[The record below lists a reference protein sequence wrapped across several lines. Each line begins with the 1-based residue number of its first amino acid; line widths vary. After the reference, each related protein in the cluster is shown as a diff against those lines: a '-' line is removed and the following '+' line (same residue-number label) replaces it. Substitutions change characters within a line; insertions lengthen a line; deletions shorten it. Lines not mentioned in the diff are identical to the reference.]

1 MRRTKKEKQETHV
14 RIVEAAADRFR
25 AEGIIGAGISQL
37 MEQAGLTHGGFY
49 AHFRNKE
56 ALIAE
61 VCFEGFAQTQKKLT
75 TAVRGARASGQIEA
89 ILDVYLSADQR
100 DQPASGC
107 IMPTLAAEIAR
118 HSAEVRAAFT
128 QVYREFL
135 DYLVPFLPDTGD
147 VQQSDEA
154 MVLLAGMVG
163 TMLLARAIDDAQLSE
178 HLLQVNRDFY
188 KRAFSK
194 PPLPG
199 EDLQK

>member
-1 MRRTKKEKQETHV
+1 MRRTKKEKQQTHA

-25 AEGIIGAGISQL
+25 AEGISGTGISQL

-49 AHFRNKE
+49 AHFTNKE

-61 VCFEGFAQTQKKLT
+61 ACIEGFTQTQKKLT
-75 TAVRGARASGQIEA
+75 NAVREAGANEQVEA
-89 ILDVYLSADQR
+89 ILDAYLSSEQR
-100 DQPASGC
+100 DQPASAC

-128 QVYREFL
+128 EVYREFL
-135 DYLVPFLPDTGD
+135 DYLVPFLPDTAD
-147 VQQSDEA
+147 VHQSDEA

-163 TMLLARAIDDAQLSE
+163 TMLLARAIDDAKLCE

-199 EDLQK
+199 EELQK